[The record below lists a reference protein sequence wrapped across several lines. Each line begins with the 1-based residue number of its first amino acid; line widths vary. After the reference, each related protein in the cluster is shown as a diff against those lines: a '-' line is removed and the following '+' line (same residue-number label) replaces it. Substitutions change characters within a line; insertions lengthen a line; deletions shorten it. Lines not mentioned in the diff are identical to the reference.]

1 MMVQLLICQVI
12 DLLFID
18 ESVFAGFGVD
28 EFVFEEFAEGFEDF
42 FGFFACFID
51 KFLEC
56 LFSVF

>member
-28 EFVFEEFAEGFEDF
+28 EFVFEEFAENFEDF
-42 FGFFACFID
+42 LGGYVYFVGD
-51 KFLEC
+51 FLEG
-56 LFSVF
+56 